1 MNFSP
6 ENSSMSKKNKIQ
18 TGKCMNNEVKRKHLF
33 EMMPV
38 MSPIKRK
45 VALQNEVQS
54 AEMES
59 RMEHTPTKLNKSNSH
74 CEMAARKESP
84 YRDLVRKI

>member
-6 ENSSMSKKNKIQ
+6 ENSSMSKRNKIQ
-18 TGKCMNNEVKRKHLF
+18 TGKCSNNELKRKHLF

-54 AEMES
+54 TDMKS
-59 RMEHTPTKLNKSNSH
+59 RMEQTPTKLNKSSFH

-84 YRDLVRKI
+84 YRELAHKI

>member
-1 MNFSP
+1 
-6 ENSSMSKKNKIQ
+6 MSKTNKIQ
-18 TGKCMNNEVKRKHLF
+18 TGKCMNNQLKKKQLF

-45 VALQNEVQS
+45 IALQNEVQS
-54 AEMES
+54 AEIDS
-59 RMEHTPTKLNKSNSH
+59 KMEHTPTKMNKSNSH

-84 YRDLVRKI
+84 YRDLACKI